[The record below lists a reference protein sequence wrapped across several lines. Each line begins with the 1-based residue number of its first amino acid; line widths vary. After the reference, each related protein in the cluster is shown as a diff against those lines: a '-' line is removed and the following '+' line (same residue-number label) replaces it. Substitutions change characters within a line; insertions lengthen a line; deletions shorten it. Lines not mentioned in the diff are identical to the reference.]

1 MLRRPPGST
10 LTARLFPAT
19 HLFRSVDVPT
29 GLDSTTGDVLSG
41 IAVQADITVSFIGQK
56 LGLHTGCGPAISG
69 ERRFDDLAVP
79 ATADRKS
86 KRLNSRSSMRISYA
100 VFCLKK
106 QIIKTL

>member
-29 GLDSTTGDVLSG
+29 GLDATTGDVLSG

-79 ATADRKS
+79 ATAYGGIEPLARLQLDVDLQADRKS
-86 KRLNSRSSMRISYA
+86 TRLNSSH
-100 VFCLKK
+100 
-106 QIIKTL
+106 